1 MYLPRL
7 NGLFKVWVKLPPG
20 FEICWVNTPHLKG
33 FNRAGYLVCPE
44 LVQFHVTLPNLSL
57 YRVHFAEQGL
67 VL

>member
-1 MYLPRL
+1 M
-7 NGLFKVWVKLPPG
+7 KVPPG
-20 FEICWVNTPHLKG
+20 FEICRVNTPHLKG